1 MRNFIRRTCVIFLG
15 ANESDLD
22 RLEMVSLLCMSDR
35 THSQLM
41 ELLPEKCGAPQNK
54 DFDAI
59 LAQVFVP
66 ACLLKLERTTIKL
79 IFWNYLTLFSPSPL
93 GRRLQGS
100 QFWSKWIYA
109 AGNVC
114 TESCCLGT
122 IIWPRIRIT
131 AGCTS
136 KRLSNFNGSVYSIV
150 RDYSIYLSVLFF
162 EHPILKLK

>member
-1 MRNFIRRTCVIFLG
+1 VIFLG

-54 DFDAI
+54 DFDAS

-79 IFWNYLTLFSPSPL
+79 IF
-93 GRRLQGS
+93 
-100 QFWSKWIYA
+100 
-109 AGNVC
+109 
-114 TESCCLGT
+114 
-122 IIWPRIRIT
+122 
-131 AGCTS
+131 
-136 KRLSNFNGSVYSIV
+136 
-150 RDYSIYLSVLFF
+150 
-162 EHPILKLK
+162 